1 MDTSPVRVC
10 GVPEYLVSRSLALS
24 YHSSYK
30 EKRHRISTALTDQG
44 RGILLSFGTAGCRS
58 GANAYT
64 LRHFQEPSY
73 ETR

>member
-1 MDTSPVRVC
+1 M
-10 GVPEYLVSRSLALS
+10 
-24 YHSSYK
+24 
-30 EKRHRISTALTDQG
+30 EKRPVTTKQWIQVLSAFVVFLNTW
-44 RGILLSFGTAGCRS
+44 GILLSFGTAGCRS